1 MNNITREAQQTP
13 SRHPITASVLGTE
26 TALYAVPLL
35 TLLAFRLLLPATICD
50 DAYISFKVADN
61 LASGFGMVFN
71 PDEHIYVSTSPLW
84 VLLLAAGRLLL
95 GDVVVAAKVLGWTA
109 EALLTIS
116 LCHVT
121 HKTTGSAKSG
131 MFAGLF
137 LITNPVYT
145 LTSFSG
151 MELPLFLLAITATGL
166 FLAQRR
172 YTSAILIAAACVW
185 IRFDGI
191 TIFAAACAYTMW
203 HQLQQIRSQWPAVA
217 RQLIPG
223 ALLLLCYVVFGFVFF
238 ETCLPMSVQRKALT
252 APRLLSPEWIGG
264 AIAIAKEFINAILGR
279 SWYWYYCKTPF
290 LISAIPLCCI
300 GTAFLVSTKRTTAN
314 ALLFLTAVL
323 VAAFTA
329 SGSSYAIVFPWYF
342 APILPASSLLSA
354 AGLHCAFLATC
365 RRFGKA
371 DYLGYLYAIATT
383 LWLVTSLPPLYI
395 DAHRL
400 VGVEG
405 GRERIYA
412 TAAIWAGKH
421 RGNEVAIGAN
431 EIGAIGF
438 FLPREARVLDMFGL
452 LSTRKT
458 LGVPFVQRIR
468 NELPDCIFTKQD
480 FSYKAAISLELPDEY
495 EWFSFRDLDIGI
507 RSDLVASLEPCLP
520 DFELIYESINMRYR
534 SPDTVRPE

>member
-1 MNNITREAQQTP
+1 MDNTKSEAQQTP
-13 SRHPITASVLGTE
+13 SRHPATASALGTE
-26 TALYAVPLL
+26 MALYAVPLV
-35 TLLAFRLLLPATICD
+35 TLLALRLLLPATICD

-71 PDEHIYVSTSPLW
+71 PHEPIYVSTSPLW
-84 VLLLAAGRLLL
+84 VLLLAAARLLT
-95 GDVVVAAKVLGWTA
+95 GDVVIAAQVLGLTA
-109 EALLTIS
+109 EALLTVS
-116 LCHVT
+116 LCYLT

-137 LITNPVYT
+137 LITNPAYT

-172 YTSAILIAAACVW
+172 YTAAILISAACVW

-191 TIFAAACAYTMW
+191 TIFAATCAYTIW
-203 HQLQQIRSQWPAVA
+203 SQRQSIRAQWPTIA

-223 ALLLLCYVVFGFVFF
+223 ALLLLSYVAFGFMFF

-279 SWYWYYCKTPF
+279 SWFWYYCKTPF
-290 LISAIPLCCI
+290 LISAIPLCCL

-314 ALLFLTAVL
+314 ALLFLTTVL

-329 SGSSYAIVFPWYF
+329 SGSRYAIVFPWYF
-342 APILPASSLLSA
+342 APIIPASSLLSA
-354 AGLHCAFLATC
+354 AGLHSAFLATC

-371 DYLGYLYAIATT
+371 NYLGYLYAIATT
-383 LWLVTSLPPLYI
+383 LWLATSLPPLSI
-395 DAHRL
+395 DAQRL
-400 VGVEG
+400 AENER
-405 GRERIYA
+405 GRERVYA
-412 TAAIWAGKH
+412 TAAMWAGTH
-421 RGNEVAIGAN
+421 QGHDVTIASN

-438 FLPREARVLDMFGL
+438 FLPREARVLDLFGL

-458 LGVPFVQRIR
+458 LGVPYMSRIR
-468 NELPDCIFTKQD
+468 DESPDCVFTRD
-480 FSYKAAISLELPDEY
+480 MFSYKNEIALALPDEY
-495 EWFSFRDLDIGI
+495 KWFLFRDLDIGI

-520 DFELIYESINMRYR
+520 DFERIYESIDMRYR
-534 SPDTVRPE
+534 NPRAIAP